1 MGRVIVHLDRTPKD
15 RSIAAILSGY
25 QNRVRSRGI
34 SVQFSESTDSSKYE
48 SELSNLSGQLVLL
61 DQEGVAMTSEEMADW
76 LKSAIIDSNTT
87 NIANSK
93 VVKILKFGIPKASGP
108 CGSIRLVK
116 LVSTLLARACNIQ
129 YGGNIYKTCINK
141 SNIYNKSKTT

>member
-15 RSIAAILSGY
+15 RSIAAIFGGY

-61 DQEGVAMTSEEMADW
+61 DQEGVAMTSEEMANW
-76 LKSAIIDSNTT
+76 LKSAIIDGNTT
-87 NIANSK
+87 NIAVGPHDGFSK
-93 VVKILKFGIPKASGP
+93 ELKKSASQIISLSQLTLTHEMAAALLMEQLYRASEINR
-108 CGSIRLVK
+108 GSSYHR
-116 LVSTLLARACNIQ
+116 N
-129 YGGNIYKTCINK
+129 
-141 SNIYNKSKTT
+141 

>member
-15 RSIAAILSGY
+15 RSIAAILGGY

-34 SVQFSESTDSSKYE
+34 SLQFSESTDSSKYE

-87 NIANSK
+87 NIAVGPHDGFSK
-93 VVKILKFGIPKASGP
+93 ELKKSASQIISLSQLTLTHEMAAALLMEQLYRASEINR
-108 CGSIRLVK
+108 GSPYHR
-116 LVSTLLARACNIQ
+116 N
-129 YGGNIYKTCINK
+129 
-141 SNIYNKSKTT
+141 

>member
-1 MGRVIVHLDRTPKD
+1 MGRVIVHLDSTPKD

-48 SELSNLSGQLVLL
+48 SNLSNLSGQLVLL

-87 NIANSK
+87 NIAVGPHDGFSK
-93 VVKILKFGIPKASGP
+93 ELKKSASQIISLSQLTLTHEMAAALLMEQLYRASEINR
-108 CGSIRLVK
+108 GSAYHR
-116 LVSTLLARACNIQ
+116 N
-129 YGGNIYKTCINK
+129 
-141 SNIYNKSKTT
+141 

>member
-1 MGRVIVHLDRTPKD
+1 MGRVIVHLDSTPKD

-61 DQEGVAMTSEEMADW
+61 DQEGVAMTSKEMADW

-87 NIANSK
+87 NIAVGPHDGFSK
-93 VVKILKFGIPKASGP
+93 ELKKSASQIISLSQLTLTHEMAAALLMEQLYRASEINR
-108 CGSIRLVK
+108 GSAYHR
-116 LVSTLLARACNIQ
+116 N
-129 YGGNIYKTCINK
+129 
-141 SNIYNKSKTT
+141 

>member
-1 MGRVIVHLDRTPKD
+1 MGRVIVHLDSTPKD

-61 DQEGVAMTSEEMADW
+61 DQEGVAMTSKEMADW

-87 NIANSK
+87 NIAVGPHDGFSK
-93 VVKILKFGIPKASGP
+93 ELKKSASQIISLSQLTLTHEMAAALLMEQLYRASEINR
-108 CGSIRLVK
+108 GSPYHR
-116 LVSTLLARACNIQ
+116 N
-129 YGGNIYKTCINK
+129 
-141 SNIYNKSKTT
+141 